1 MCFAQAQD
9 APDVVGQW
17 LQYGALGLVIVAL
30 LLGWLWAK
38 PAVDRIIRE
47 NESLRARLDRCQE
60 ERQAELRRLSDEVRA
75 LAERV
80 GRDP

>member
-9 APDVVGQW
+9 APDLIGQW
-17 LQYGALGLVIVAL
+17 LQYGALGLVIVGF

-47 NESLRARLDRCQE
+47 NESLRQRLDRCQD
-60 ERQAELRRLSDEVRA
+60 ERTNELRELRNEVRN
-75 LAERV
+75 LADRL